1 MSWLWKFKRHTL
13 FLACVTIGKA
23 GGTQEKVASCNT
35 LHRVLFT
42 TGGAGLQQKA
52 EGQLLTNANELLD
65 GFLYF
70 AAAAHK
76 LAEASKL
83 TQNNASDTCLL

>member
-1 MSWLWKFKRHTL
+1 LEKLVERKRKLHHATRCIAFYL
-13 FLACVTIGKA
+13 RPVAPACRK
-23 GGTQEKVASCNT
+23 KP
-35 LHRVLFT
+35 
-42 TGGAGLQQKA
+42 

-70 AAAAHK
+70 AAAARK